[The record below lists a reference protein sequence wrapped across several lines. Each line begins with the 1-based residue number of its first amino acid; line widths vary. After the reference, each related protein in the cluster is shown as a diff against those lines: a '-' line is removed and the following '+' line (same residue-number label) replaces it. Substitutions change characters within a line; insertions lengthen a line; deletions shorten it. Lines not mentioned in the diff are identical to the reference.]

1 MADLRADADRRR
13 ELKFMYV
20 QTVAIAVVLS
30 AVVAAISADLATWAF
45 LQAGALFCV
54 CYRAWAID
62 RFSPH
67 DYDVYGRIAV
77 SRHLQ
82 PLMVALRAE
91 CGRGE
96 WQDLADVIARIHA
109 ADPQQQ
115 VTAARILRSAGY
127 PHRVPIPMAA
137 LAGTIISFSVG
148 LVLGGWLQTR
158 AALQRSFRPLCGI
171 PVTEDLRRAVMALG
185 TWRVLFVV
193 AMFIAFKTW
202 VWQFNRRKIQAI
214 DDAFETRD
222 MAAAQLADISKHR
235 YQLRRMAITR
245 DLDRIANLIGIST
258 TGAAT
263 VLEISNAGDPPAGR
277 MPAWLSRISLSTP
290 NELSKN
296 QLLFVLGL
304 WWGLSIPY
312 LLHFSCSG
320 P

>member
-1 MADLRADADRRR
+1 
-13 ELKFMYV
+13 MYV

-30 AVVAAISADLATWAF
+30 AAVAAISADLATWAF
-45 LQAGALFCV
+45 LQAGVLFCV

-82 PLMVALRAE
+82 PLLAALQSDGE
-91 CGRGE
+91 RGK
-96 WQDLADVIARIHA
+96 WPDRADVIRRIDVA
-109 ADPQQQ
+109 GTRQRE
-115 VTAARILRSAGY
+115 TAARLLRAAGY
-127 PHRVPIPMAA
+127 PHRVPIPLAA
-137 LAGTIISFSVG
+137 LAGTIVSFSVG
-148 LVLGGWLQTR
+148 IVLGGWLQSR
-158 AALQRSFRPLCGI
+158 AALQSSFRPLCGI
-171 PVTEDLRRAVMALG
+171 PVTQDLGRAVLALG
-185 TWRVLFVV
+185 TWPVLLAVLLS
-193 AMFIAFKTW
+193 IAFKGW
-202 VWQFNRRKIQAI
+202 AWRSNRRKIQAI
-214 DDAFETRD
+214 DEAFATNAG
-222 MAAAQLADISKHR
+222 AAAELAAISANGF
-235 YQLRRMAITR
+235 QLRRMAIAR
-245 DLDRIANLIGIST
+245 DLDRVANLIGTSV

-304 WWGLSIPY
+304 WLGLSIPY